1 MKKLLTLSVIGT
13 YLILGSNPA
22 NADDYDTF
30 GYQYSGD
37 ASIGNYIYGINNATG
52 ARTLLTTRLFEGNS
66 ISGTHVS
73 ANTGEL
79 IFKTGSAKTY
89 EAYNWETNSWRTF
102 EIANPTET
110 VSGGLTL
117 VERPSTA
124 GGPSDSSLVLSND
137 GDGELLRVKQNEI
150 TAGGDSSATLIK
162 KNTDGTIQLGTDTN
176 DIDVV
181 ADGLNIDGAAVI
193 TKNTDGS
200 IQLGADGND
209 IDVVADGLNIDGT
222 AVITKNSDGT
232 IQIGTDENDIDITSE
247 GLAIDGEPLITKK
260 ENGELHIGKN
270 SWITKEENGR
280 QKVYAKDANG
290 NPIPIDY
297 TNGTKLLING
307 RDVEQSINNV
317 GALSAAL
324 TGLPTVPTDTTLA
337 CGLGT
342 GTHGGDFAFS
352 GGCASK
358 VNEKLSINYA
368 ASVTMPGQDYA
379 GDFEDQFS
387 ARAGFVWKLGK
398 ATKPTKISM
407 NEKKVFETKIKT
419 LEDKN
424 NQLLARLE
432 RLEKFALRDLNSKDL
447 ASYKLQ

>member
-1 MKKLLTLSVIGT
+1 MKKLLAFSLISSSIFLGINTL
-13 YLILGSNPA
+13 
-22 NADDYDTF
+22 NAEEYEAF
-30 GYQYSGD
+30 GIDYSGD
-37 ASIGNYIYGINNATG
+37 ASIGNRVWGVLDG
-52 ARTLLTTRLFEGNS
+52 QKTLLSTKVFDNNGWTPAESYIN
-66 ISGTHVS
+66 
-73 ANTGEL
+73 AKTGE
-79 IFKTGSAKTY
+79 IMVRGAGTKFH
-89 EAYNWETNSWRTF
+89 AYNWKTDTWRDISDNGNFQKYFVKPMSVGT
-102 EIANPTET
+102 
-110 VSGGLTL
+110 
-117 VERPSTA
+117 TA
-124 GGPSDSSLVLSND
+124 DSS
-137 GDGELLRVKQNEI
+137 
-150 TAGGDSSATLIK
+150 
-162 KNTDGTIQLGTDTN
+162 IQIGADAN

-181 ADGLNIDGAAVI
+181 EDGLNIDGAAVI

-222 AVITKNSDGT
+222 AVITKNADGT

-260 ENGELHIGKN
+260 ANGELHIGKN

-358 VNEKLSINYA
+358 VNDKLSINYA
-368 ASVTMPGQDYA
+368 ASMTMPGQDYA
-379 GDFEDQFS
+379 GDFEDTFS

-398 ATKPTKISM
+398 ATKPIQISM
-407 NEKKVFETKIKT
+407 NEKENFETKIKT
-419 LEDKN
+419 LEEKN
-424 NQLLARLE
+424 KQLLARLE
-432 RLEKFALRDLNSKDL
+432 RLEKVALGDLKSKDL
-447 ASYKLQ
+447 AVYKLK